1 MNKKLSKRRK
11 RGRSQSCWSGELPLI
26 TSKSE
31 YFIALSLFYLT
42 SDSYGNPIV
51 YPESDSLRSWQY
63 TLDFIF
69 FLCSLLR
76 NGEECARKGLMSFWF
91 YLLSSFFSG
100 FLLESCTGI
109 AEVRVPITASH
120 KLRLQL
126 WGFSFLQLHP
136 EPNWSSC
143 ALARWIVA
151 CRVTIFTLPNL
162 PPS

>member
-63 TLDFIF
+63 TLYAFPHCF
-69 FLCSLLR
+69 EQRHQL
-76 NGEECARKGLMSFWF
+76 
-91 YLLSSFFSG
+91 
-100 FLLESCTGI
+100 
-109 AEVRVPITASH
+109 EVRVT
-120 KLRLQL
+120 K
-126 WGFSFLQLHP
+126 
-136 EPNWSSC
+136 
-143 ALARWIVA
+143 
-151 CRVTIFTLPNL
+151 
-162 PPS
+162 